1 MTISKKTII
10 DSEHSQI
17 YDNDNPFALR
27 LGKTLSW
34 RNVSMSVPSKKVSK
48 GNEKNEFEH
57 ILKNVWGQVPK
68 HAITAVMGPSGSG
81 KTTLMNILS
90 GRAQTKGKITVNSEV
105 LLDNNIVDPTN
116 LDVRQQIAFVAQDDS
131 LLPTATPRE
140 CIKFSARLRLPRDT
154 TEQELDSLTTNMLLE
169 LGLTHCADTCV
180 GGGLIKGISG
190 GERKRTSVG
199 VELVTKPAL
208 VFLDEPTSGL
218 DSFSAIQVVDVLKKV
233 ANAGSSVMFTIH
245 QPASEVFSKFD
256 HLIFLNKGLIMYQ
269 GFANQLP
276 KYLENHSKP
285 LPTNHNPSDWVM
297 SLAQTISL
305 EELKSNGF
313 FMENSHIIPDSLSE
327 ASSHEFMTQCKNES
341 KSLKKVSIIIQIRML
356 FHREYTNM
364 TRDTNS
370 LIARLGIT
378 TFLSLLFGIIF
389 LDVASKGDLNMT
401 LTQSHFGAGIM
412 ILTSTMFGSA
422 QPTLFA
428 IADQC
433 PAFLREYSTNHY
445 GILAYILSRLTME
458 ALLSFL
464 QILLQQIIVYFMIG
478 FQANFFHLLA
488 ITYAL
493 SMTSSAMASFMGSC
507 VKNIKTAQELI
518 PIIFV
523 PQMLFSGF
531 FVASTLIPMWLR
543 WCQFICSLTYGTRL
557 FMLAEFRSCINSLD
571 EITSGNCNIILT
583 DNLGGDYDSNWW
595 YWLVLCSLFW
605 FFRISAVMV
614 LKMKATKFY

>member
-1 MTISKKTII
+1 MTSTTK
-10 DSEHSQI
+10 DFVDVELSQNS
-17 YDNDNPFALR
+17 DNDNPFAPR
-27 LGKTLSW
+27 VGKTLSW
-34 RNVSMSVPSKKVSK
+34 KNVSMKVPSKKTSGDK
-48 GNEKNEFEH
+48 NKNEFEH
-57 ILKNVWGQVPK
+57 ILTNVWGEVPK
-68 HAITAVMGPSGSG
+68 HAITAIMGPSGSG

-90 GRAQTKGKITVNSEV
+90 GRSQTKGKVTVNSEV
-105 LLDNNIVDPTN
+105 RLDNNIVDPTN

-140 CIKFSARLRLPRDT
+140 CIKFSARLRLPKNT
-154 TEQELDSLTTNMLLE
+154 AEEELDNLTTKMLQE

-245 QPASEVFSKFD
+245 QPASEVFCKFD

-276 KYLENHSKP
+276 KYLENHGKP
-285 LPTNHNPSDWVM
+285 LPTNHNPSDWLM
-297 SLAQTISL
+297 SVAQTNSV
-305 EELKSNGF
+305 EELNSDGF
-313 FMENSHIIPDSLSE
+313 FMEKIHVIPNALSE
-327 ASSHEFMTQCKNES
+327 KSSHEFMTQCKNKS
-341 KSLKKVSIIIQIRML
+341 KSLKKVSTLLQIKML
-356 FHREYTNM
+356 FHREFTNM

-378 TFLSLLFGIIF
+378 IFLSLLFGIIF
-389 LDVASKGDLNMT
+389 LNVASKGDLNMT
-401 LTQSHFGAGIM
+401 LTQSHFGASMM

-428 IADQC
+428 IADQR
-433 PAFLREYSTNHY
+433 PAFLREYSTSHY
-445 GILAYILSRLTME
+445 GIFAYITSRLTME
-458 ALLSFL
+458 AFLSFL
-464 QILLQQIIVYFMIG
+464 QVLSQQIIVYFMIG

-488 ITYAL
+488 ITYGL
-493 SMTSSAMASFMGSC
+493 SMTSSAMANFMGCC
-507 VKNIKTAQELI
+507 VENIKTAQELI
-518 PIIFV
+518 PVIFV

-531 FVASTLIPMWLR
+531 FVASYLIPVWLR
-543 WCQFICSLTYGTRL
+543 WCQYVCSLTYGVRL
-557 FMLAEFRSCINSLD
+557 YMLAEFRSCIHSSD
-571 EITSGNCNIILT
+571 EIQSKNCSAVIS
-583 DNLGGDYDSNWW
+583 NLDGDYNSEWW
-595 YWLVLCSLFW
+595 YWLVLCSLFV
-605 FFRISAVMV
+605 FFRVSAIVV
-614 LKMKATKFY
+614 LKEKANKSY